1 MPVHQTDLFVL
12 GSEREAL
19 AMVLD
24 AQREGLI
31 RKLEGVDDASA
42 RRTPTVSSLSLLGLV
57 KHAVT
62 WERRWFQVVVAG
74 RDLPDGWPEVVP
86 DPRDADLLVDE
97 DDTVE
102 WWVRAY
108 REQVEES
115 RAVAASLDLDAP
127 CARADIIECNVR
139 YVMFHMIAETARHAG
154 HADIIRET
162 LDGSTGI

>member
-1 MPVHQTDLFVL
+1 MPVRQADLFAL

-24 AQREGLI
+24 AQREGLM

-74 RDLPDGWPEVVP
+74 RELPDGWPEVRP

-97 DDTVE
+97 DDTVDR
-102 WWVRAY
+102 WVRAY
-108 REQVEES
+108 RE
-115 RAVAASLDLDAP
+115 
-127 CARADIIECNVR
+127 
-139 YVMFHMIAETARHAG
+139 
-154 HADIIRET
+154 
-162 LDGSTGI
+162 ST